1 MDSNMKGVTVPSVSH
16 RRSKKDLNVM
26 EVSTDEEESEE
37 QAGGEQHGPS
47 DNVAVEVEAEQP
59 GSSQPRDSLPPS
71 PEEKE
76 DVYTPH
82 QEDSFYDFTTEIP
95 FSTRIPSTN
104 ISYSIDNCSEDAA
117 FPSFTLVMDTTGSMG
132 YDLYQFQNIARYLA
146 TRLEASSANVTR
158 KYILMEFNDPSVGPL
173 YVTCSSTEFF
183 NNLYSLYP
191 HEGGDCPEY
200 AMSGLLTALQYS
212 PYGSFVLLVT
222 DASAK
227 DSDYTDTVNQIYSL
241 IDSLQ
246 VKKDSPT
253 LATLVLTERV
263 AQVFFFAGSCF
274 GTDQPDYKIYK
285 DIAYHS
291 YGLVFPIN
299 YLSSKAADLVNF
311 FLKIPV
317 NSTTRLFSVDNDNT
331 IYNATFSVPAG
342 LNSLIISISGSTSS
356 FTLYDPSVTVDWGE
370 TFNSSAFCATCDSN
384 ASCRKDLLD
393 YTCVC
398 NEGFSGDGFSCYD
411 IDECSSY
418 GYYSSG
424 KCGSHGYC
432 VNTYGSY
439 YCNCYTGYT
448 WDNATCVDVDEC
460 SSPSLNNCDPAAT
473 CVNYYGSYS
482 CYCPE
487 GYYGNGYKCEVD
499 ECTRDVCGFG
509 RECTKFTGYH
519 NCTDPC
525 FTYTTLND
533 PTRST
538 SYYDYYYY
546 YYYYYGRSDYY
557 LSGWYRFVGSGG
569 DRLAD
574 FCPSVGSC
582 YTRYPMWMNGTHP
595 DPSDGIV
602 NRTVCANY
610 YGYCCYWTSD
620 VKIKA
625 CPGGFYVYKFSTP
638 PEYYSGYCTDPSTVS
653 DSCACGENEECRK
666 VGDHYRCYCKD
677 EDLTINDI
685 SPVISCSSQEMKAS
699 FNKCALEK
707 FSLNTTNIHLKD
719 SYCTGFNDFNLT
731 NLISVVSVLK
741 TGICGNELE
750 NNGTHAIYMN
760 TLYLSKNTGE
770 SLGAD
775 DQLTFDFACVYPLD
789 IEVSLDTALKPF
801 KNSTIIVPGNLEVT
815 MALYTDSTYT
825 SPYQGSAVIL
835 TSQTNLFVGILLKL
849 ADVSQY
855 YVLIKNCYATPSL
868 NSTIK
873 YDIIKDSCPSKQD
886 SSINVIENGGSL
898 HGRFSVK
905 LFGYVKDS
913 DVVYLQCDI
922 HLCNSACAPVILST
936 SLENDLDKESPNIKN
951 WRFTTF
957 ESPIFNAGDSLYM
970 WRSFLISGK
979 RSMDL
984 KGSVFSV
991 CGNTSCSN
999 FPASTF
1005 NISGRR

>member
-1 MDSNMKGVTVPSVSH
+1 M
-16 RRSKKDLNVM
+16 
-26 EVSTDEEESEE
+26 
-37 QAGGEQHGPS
+37 
-47 DNVAVEVEAEQP
+47 
-59 GSSQPRDSLPPS
+59 
-71 PEEKE
+71 EEKKVAT
-76 DVYTPH
+76 DR
-82 QEDSFYDFTTEIP
+82 FYNFTTEIP
-95 FSTRIPSTN
+95 FMSTRIPPTN
-104 ISYSIDNCSEDAA
+104 ISYSISNCSEDAA
-117 FPSFTLVMDTTGSMG
+117 FPSFTLVMDTTGPMG

-173 YVTCSSTEFF
+173 HVTCSSTEFF
-183 NNLYSLYP
+183 NNLYSLMP
-191 HEGGDCPEY
+191 MEG
-200 AMSGLLTALQYS
+200 
-212 PYGSFVLLVT
+212 
-222 DASAK
+222 
-227 DSDYTDTVNQIYSL
+227 
-241 IDSLQ
+241 
-246 VKKDSPT
+246 KDSPT

-263 AQVFFFAGSCF
+263 AQVFFFAGSCS
-274 GTDQPDYKIYK
+274 GTDQPDYQIYK

-317 NSTTRLFSVDNDNT
+317 NSTTRLFSVDNNNT
-331 IYNATFSVPAG
+331 TYNATFSVPAG
-342 LNSLIISISGSTSS
+342 LNSLIISISGSTFS
-356 FTLYDPSVTVDWGE
+356 FNLYDPSGE
-370 TFNSSAFCATCDSN
+370 TSNSSAFCARCDSN
-384 ASCRKDLLD
+384 AACRKDLLD

-398 NEGFSGDGFSCYD
+398 NEGFNGDGFSCYD
-411 IDECSSY
+411 INECSYY
-418 GYYSSG
+418 GYYSYD
-424 KCGSHGYC
+424 KCGYNGYC

-448 WDNATCVDVDEC
+448 WDNATCVDMNEC

-525 FTYTTLND
+525 LTYTTLND

-546 YYYYYGRSDYY
+546 YYSYYGRSDYY

-574 FCPSVGSC
+574 FCPSDGRC
-582 YTRYPMWMNGTHP
+582 YTIYPMWMNGTHP

-602 NRTVCANY
+602 NRTVCTNY
-610 YGYCCYWTSD
+610 YGYCCFWTSD
-620 VKIKA
+620 MKIKA

-638 PEYYSGYCTDPSTVS
+638 RVQYSGYCTDPSTVS

-685 SPVISCSSQEMKAS
+685 RPVISCSSQEMKAS

-719 SYCTGFNDFNLT
+719 SYCTGFQDFNLT
-731 NLISVVSVLK
+731 NLISVLSVLK

-760 TLYLSKNTGE
+760 TLFLSKNTGE

-789 IEVSLDTALKPF
+789 IQVSLDTALKPF
-801 KNSTIIVPGNLEVT
+801 TNSTIIVPGNLQVT
-815 MALYTDSTYT
+815 MALYTDSSYT
-825 SPYQGSAVIL
+825 SPYQGSAVLL
-835 TSQTNLFVGILLKL
+835 TSQTNLFVGIILKL
-849 ADVSQY
+849 ADVTQY
-855 YVLIKNCYATPSL
+855 NVLIKNCYATPSL

-886 SSINVIENGGSL
+886 SSINVIENGVSL
-898 HGRFSVK
+898 YGRFSVK
-905 LFGYVKDS
+905 LFEYVKDS
-913 DVVYLQCDI
+913 AVVYLQCDI
-922 HLCNSACAPVILST
+922 HLCNSACAPICNGVRAMST
-936 SLENDLDKESPNIKN
+936 SDTVSTNATLTLGPIIRKGDIIYVIGGSGSLVSSLAVV
-951 WRFTTF
+951 FLLLSGTF
-957 ESPIFNAGDSLYM
+957 LF
-970 WRSFLISGK
+970 
-979 RSMDL
+979 
-984 KGSVFSV
+984 VF
-991 CGNTSCSN
+991 
-999 FPASTF
+999 
-1005 NISGRR
+1005 